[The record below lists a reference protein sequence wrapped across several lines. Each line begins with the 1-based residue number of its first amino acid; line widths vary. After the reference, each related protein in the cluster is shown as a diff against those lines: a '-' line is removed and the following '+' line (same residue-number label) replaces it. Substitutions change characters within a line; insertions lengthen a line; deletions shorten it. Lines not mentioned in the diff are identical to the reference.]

1 MEGTE
6 NPSGEYGG
14 EGEIEGGRC
23 AMVSTVGGKS
33 AGYSH
38 TSVGSKCSCFK
49 CFQGA
54 MRVSVEDA
62 EPEGALKVGALSP
75 CWKAVLP

>member
-1 MEGTE
+1 
-6 NPSGEYGG
+6 
-14 EGEIEGGRC
+14 
-23 AMVSTVGGKS
+23 MVSTVGGKS